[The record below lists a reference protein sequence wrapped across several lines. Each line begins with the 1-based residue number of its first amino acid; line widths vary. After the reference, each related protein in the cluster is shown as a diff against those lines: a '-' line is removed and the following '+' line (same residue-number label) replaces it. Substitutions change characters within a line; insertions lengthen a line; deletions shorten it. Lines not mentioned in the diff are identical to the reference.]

1 MIFLGSEWDLEKVL
15 SGREGVVETFHSFTG
30 RKDIRFGKM
39 ATLFEYKWVVIFLS
53 GSRRTI

>member
-30 RKDIRFGKM
+30 QKDIRFGKM
-39 ATLFEYKWVVIFLS
+39 ATLFEYK
-53 GSRRTI
+53 